1 MLRTKAVFG
10 ALAAVLVLA
19 ACTNKRVERI
29 DPNSVTDLS
38 GRWND
43 ADSRLVANEL
53 IAQSLNGTWA
63 RDYAAA
69 NGGTSPTVIVGEFR
83 NRTMEH
89 IPVGTFV
96 RDLERAYVQSGLVRL
111 VASSEEREEVR
122 AERQDQQTN
131 ASAETRTRLAREMGA
146 RYMLQGDV
154 QAIED
159 SAGTRA
165 RGVLPDRRDAHRPR
179 DQRQDLDRPAQDQE
193 VHPASSL
200 DAVISRGA
208 PSGAPRIEYS
218 SSYVPRRE
226 RCFVPRCT
234 CRAASASY

>member
-1 MLRTKAVFG
+1 MLRSKAVLG
-10 ALAAVLVLA
+10 ALTAVLVLTG
-19 ACTNKRVERI
+19 CSIKRVERI

-53 IAQSLNGTWA
+53 IAQSLAGAWA

-69 NGGTSPTVIVGEFR
+69 HGGTAPTVIIGEFR

-96 RDLERAYVQSGLVRL
+96 RDLERAYVTSGLVRL

-131 ASAETRTRLAREMGA
+131 ASAETRTRLARELGA

-159 SAGTRA
+159 SEG
-165 RGVLPDRRDAHRPR
+165 
-179 DQRQDLDRPAQDQE
+179 
-193 VHPASSL
+193 
-200 DAVISRGA
+200 
-208 PSGAPRIEYS
+208 
-218 SSYVPRRE
+218 RE
-226 RCFVPRCT
+226 RIVFYQVDATLIDLETNAKTWIGQHKIKKYIQRRRFTP
-234 CRAASASY
+234 

>member
-1 MLRTKAVFG
+1 MLRTKAVLG
-10 ALAAVLVLA
+10 VLIAALAVTG
-19 ACTNKRVERI
+19 CMNKRVERI

-53 IAQSLNGTWA
+53 IAQSLTGTWA

-69 NGGTSPTVIVGEFR
+69 NGGTAPTVIIGEFR

-111 VASSEEREEVR
+111 VASSEERDEVR
-122 AERQDQQTN
+122 AERIDQQTN
-131 ASAETRTRLAREMGA
+131 ASAETRVRLAREMGA

-159 SAGTRA
+159 SEG
-165 RGVLPDRRDAHRPR
+165 
-179 DQRQDLDRPAQDQE
+179 
-193 VHPASSL
+193 
-200 DAVISRGA
+200 
-208 PSGAPRIEYS
+208 
-218 SSYVPRRE
+218 RE
-226 RCFVPRCT
+226 RIVFYQIDATLIDLETNAKSWIGQHKIKKYIQRRRFTP
-234 CRAASASY
+234 

>member
-1 MLRTKAVFG
+1 MLRSRAVLAVLAM
-10 ALAAVLVLA
+10 ALAVPG
-19 ACTNKRVERI
+19 CSIKRVERI

-53 IAQSLNGTWA
+53 ISQSLTGVWA

-89 IPVGTFV
+89 IPIGTFV
-96 RDLERAYVQSGLVRL
+96 RDLERAYVQSGVVRV
-111 VASSEEREEVR
+111 VASSEERDEVR
-122 AERQDQQTN
+122 AERADQQTN
-131 ASAETRTRLAREMGA
+131 ASAESRTRLAREMGA

-159 SAGTRA
+159 REG
-165 RGVLPDRRDAHRPR
+165 
-179 DQRQDLDRPAQDQE
+179 
-193 VHPASSL
+193 
-200 DAVISRGA
+200 
-208 PSGAPRIEYS
+208 
-218 SSYVPRRE
+218 RE
-226 RCFVPRCT
+226 RIVFYQIDATLIDLETNAKTWIGQHKIKKYIQRRRFTP
-234 CRAASASY
+234 

>member
-1 MLRTKAVFG
+1 MLRAKVVLG
-10 ALAAVLVLA
+10 ALSAALLVVG
-19 ACTNKRVERI
+19 CVNRRVERI

-53 IAQSLNGTWA
+53 IAQSLSGAWA

-69 NGGTSPTVIVGEFR
+69 NGGTAPTVIIGEFR

-96 RDLERAYVQSGLVRL
+96 RDLERSYVQSGLVRL
-111 VASSEEREEVR
+111 VASAGERDEVR
-122 AERQDQQTN
+122 AERVDQLTN
-131 ASAETRTRLAREMGA
+131 ASTETRTRMAREMGA

-159 SAGTRA
+159 SEG
-165 RGVLPDRRDAHRPR
+165 
-179 DQRQDLDRPAQDQE
+179 
-193 VHPASSL
+193 
-200 DAVISRGA
+200 
-208 PSGAPRIEYS
+208 
-218 SSYVPRRE
+218 RE
-226 RCFVPRCT
+226 RIVFYQIDATLIDLETNAKTWIGQHKIKKYIQRRRFTP
-234 CRAASASY
+234 